1 MQTPLNTR
9 HDNFV
14 EVKSEKPMASL
25 EFDAFVAIDWS
36 GAARNYAGV
45 AVAVCNA
52 GQGSPRL
59 VASRNARWKRQEV
72 AEWIK
77 SYLKR
82 GRRVLI
88 GFDFAFGF
96 PFEDCGYLGGQA
108 AGVDRI
114 FDLWAL
120 IERRCAGEPDFGCN
134 PFVAYP
140 DYAELFWKTGRRPER
155 WIERKRYTEK
165 ACAETTQTR
174 PDTLYK
180 LLHSKQVGKGSIT
193 GMRVLHHIRS
203 SVGNDVAV
211 WPFEVPRRS
220 VIVEIYPTLFRKM
233 ATGSIAK
240 LRSLGELNAG
250 LIALGSR
257 PIARGRGFSLSDHE
271 TDALISAAGLR
282 MVARSS
288 KVWAPA
294 ELDSPRVS
302 REGWIFGV

>member
-1 MQTPLNTR
+1 MW
-9 HDNFV
+9 
-14 EVKSEKPMASL
+14 SL

-36 GAARNYAGV
+36 GAAHNYSGV

-52 GQGSPRL
+52 GQGQPRL
-59 VASRNARWKRQEV
+59 VAPRHTRWKRYEV
-72 AEWIK
+72 AEWIET
-77 SYLKR
+77 YLKR
-82 GRRVLI
+82 GRRLLI
-88 GFDFAFGF
+88 GFDFAFAF

-108 AGVDRI
+108 AGVECV

-120 IERRCAGEPDFGCN
+120 IESRCAGAPDFGCN

-155 WIERKRYTEK
+155 WIERKRRTEH

-193 GMRVLHHIRS
+193 GMRVLHQLRS
-203 SVGNDVAV
+203 SVGDDVAV
-211 WPFEVPRRS
+211 WPFEAPRRS

-233 ATGSIAK
+233 ATGSVAK
-240 LRSLGELNAG
+240 LRSIEELNG
-250 LIALGSR
+250 ALKVLRSNR
-257 PIARGRGFSLSDHE
+257 ISKAMNVSDHE
-271 TDALISAAGLR
+271 TDALVSAAGLR
-282 MVARSS
+282 MIARDP

-294 ELDSPRVS
+294 ELKSPRVR